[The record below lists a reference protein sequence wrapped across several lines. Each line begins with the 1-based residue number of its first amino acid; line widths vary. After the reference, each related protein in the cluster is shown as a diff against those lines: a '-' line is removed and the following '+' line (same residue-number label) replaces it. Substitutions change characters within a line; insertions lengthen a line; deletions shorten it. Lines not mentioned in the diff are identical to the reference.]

1 MKFLLPEALQTH
13 VTLGKRR
20 YRLKPTTANVIR
32 VFQDL
37 ENPMLSP
44 TDRVKLAC
52 WRLYAWPR
60 PKDAQAAVDAAFALL
75 NEPSPYKHLDDK
87 QSLDITQD
95 AAMIYAAFRQQYGI
109 NLMREVETLDWREFT
124 ALLGAL
130 TDDTAMGGIMGIRTM
145 DIPKRNQHNGEDIK
159 KIQKNKTIFALTN
172 SKKQSFEEG
181 IKNMAMVLA
190 SIADDSDGGEDDG

>member
-32 VFQDL
+32 AMHDL
-37 ENPMLSP
+37 ENPMLTP

-60 PKDAQAAVDAAFALL
+60 PKNAQAAVDAAFSLL
-75 NEPSPYKHLDDK
+75 NEPSPYKHLEDK

-109 NLMREVETLDWREFT
+109 NLMREVETLDWREFS

-145 DIPKRNQHNGEDIK
+145 KIPKRTQHNGEQIK
-159 KIQKNKTIFALTN
+159 EIQKNKTIFALTN

-181 IKNMAMVLA
+181 MKNMAMVLA
-190 SIADDSDGGEDDG
+190 SIADESDGGEDDG